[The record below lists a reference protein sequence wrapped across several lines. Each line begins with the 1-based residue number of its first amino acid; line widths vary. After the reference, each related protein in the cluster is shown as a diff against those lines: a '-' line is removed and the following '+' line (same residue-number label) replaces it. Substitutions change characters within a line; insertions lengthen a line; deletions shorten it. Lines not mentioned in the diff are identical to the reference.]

1 MARQFT
7 DAEKADL
14 HRARLLRA
22 QAKSCEE
29 EAKEI
34 LAGLDLVELDSY
46 AVGSTLVKVERNARF
61 DPARAQQELSDEEF
75 EKILVPTPNGTVAKE
90 LFGEDRYR
98 KMQKEG
104 APKVTLTQ
112 ATDYE
117 ED

>member
-1 MARQFT
+1 MSREFNEQ
-7 DAEKADL
+7 EKQAL
-14 HRARLLRA
+14 HRARNLRA
-22 QAKSCEE
+22 QAKAYEE
-29 EAKEI
+29 EADEI
-34 LAGLDLVELDSY
+34 ISSLNLTELDSY

-61 DPARAQQELSDEEF
+61 NPVRAQQELSKEEF

-90 LFGEDRYR
+90 LFGETRYR

-112 ATDYE
+112 ATDE